1 MLGRSSRPVITN
13 EAAAARGR
21 LRVRSS
27 VARAGIVGALLPA
40 LLIPGTAWATPGSDA
55 AGAEAASSVEET
67 VPAPEETAA
76 GAEGTPEPAS
86 SDADAPDADRSGA
99 DAPDV
104 DERDD
109 DAPQRADAGQAQP
122 ASDED
127 AASPDAGAAKP
138 DVDEPAP
145 GSFDAALGIYSVSSS
160 AQVRSV
166 QLGDAGADAVVSA
179 VGDGSDGLAIAP
191 DGTSAYA
198 VSRTGNAYTV
208 QRLSG
213 GQRGVEQSVTSPAID
228 GSIGAP
234 IAGAISRDGKTY
246 YFGALPADGSE
257 AALELFAFD
266 IASGQWIG
274 RVSHVRI
281 PNGGDIAQGDIEFDS
296 DGHLL
301 LLVSDGAVAS
311 SVLARLESVPSTAS
325 DDVLAAAALS
335 TPESTPG
342 SPWNGIAFDAEG
354 ALWMQ
359 RAITADTSGDGLAHT
374 ILAQVDPATGAVT
387 RSEDKPSE
395 AGSSE
400 VGIDLASFAAAPVA
414 YSNPDSIVVSK
425 NVVGRA
431 KSSDQFTI
439 TSGPLGSYTEYTATT
454 TGTKT
459 GIQAETAGPRPYGP
473 SGSGTI
479 SETGASGTNL
489 ADYTITYGCTWNTS
503 GKVWIPAGT
512 PMKFDAKTNR
522 ATADLRNFSEYGGLN
537 CVITNTPKGT
547 AEAPPKLVLQKD
559 VKGRIGPGD
568 QFRLEITGTDTTP
581 LASAVTTGSLTGI
594 QAESAGPVTVSPGLE
609 YTISESAG
617 NSGTDLKK
625 YTTQVVCNWGDGAEF
640 RRGSLSAGSNGK
652 SQLKLPPIP
661 ADRTGD
667 TLTCTLVNSTS
678 ATISGAL
685 DCTPNSVYGTIAN
698 ASTQAA
704 GTQQFTADAQGKIT
718 PTTPYAYTFT
728 YYSAA
733 SGVPPFNGLGI
744 NQDGTLAYSMR
755 IGSQSGQVQIH
766 TWTPNTATTKTAT
779 GPTIK
784 GQLVGGAIDPTTGVY
799 YFGGYE
805 VVRVG
810 SSYQSILHIYGYTPS
825 ASGGTYWQALDVT
838 IPETVSSAS
847 VTINGDFTF
856 DSAGNLYL
864 VWSPTGANNN
874 SVLARVEAQK
884 VPASAPGGQMQ
895 AVSKTNITSTLEGK
909 NPYNGITFDGNGNLW
924 VSWSTGIQRLDPATG
939 DALPQA
945 LSNSTVIDLASCG
958 LPPTMKLQKDIVD
971 RKKSGDQFTIG
982 IFADAKD
989 GKQREVQSATT
1000 SGSELGVQGPKAGPM
1015 VARVG
1020 QQYTIREV
1028 GAGSPAASLPD
1039 YITAYECRWNDEDAV
1054 FDSGV
1059 LSGAAERS
1067 AKLKPIPAG
1076 KGGQELTC
1084 TFTNKTVEAAQI
1096 TAKKTIVD
1104 ANGENPEPGND
1115 WQITTTKVSGSSG
1128 TAVAV
1133 PAARRT
1139 SLDGF
1144 VPDPWAVT
1152 IPKSSDSAV
1161 VKIEETPQDGYEFR
1175 SGECVITPYFGDPV
1189 TVQMT
1194 GPSITL
1200 GSGANIRTIGANDR
1214 VVCGF
1219 VNQATLVP
1227 TTVTWQKVDAGS
1239 PANHLAG
1246 STWLLTGT
1254 DVPANTVVVDCV
1266 AQAADGCPEGPY
1278 LDTDPRAGYFSIGD
1292 LALGAFTLT
1301 EHEAPEGY
1309 VLDRTPHEF
1318 SLTRSAPDYG
1328 FEQAFVNRMTE
1339 VPAIPLTGGLS
1350 TDALLVASGIL
1361 AALAMAAAV
1370 WWQVRRRDSAA
1381 TPSA

>member
-1 MLGRSSRPVITN
+1 MPG
-13 EAAAARGR
+13 AA
-21 LRVRSS
+21 
-27 VARAGIVGALLPA
+27 ARAGIVVALLPA

-67 VPAPEETAA
+67 APAPEETAA
-76 GAEGTPEPAS
+76 EAEGIPEPAS
-86 SDADAPDADRSGA
+86 SDADAPDAD
-99 DAPDV
+99 
-104 DERDD
+104 ERDD
-109 DAPQRADAGQAQP
+109 DAPQRDDAGQAQP

-127 AASPDAGAAKP
+127 ASSPDAGAAKP
-138 DVDEPAP
+138 DADERAP

-166 QLGDAGADAVVSA
+166 QLGGAGTDAVVSA

-191 DGTSAYA
+191 DGASAYA

-257 AALELFAFD
+257 AALDLFAFD

-431 KSSDQFTI
+431 KPSDQFTI
-439 TSGPLGSYTEYTATT
+439 TSGPLGSFTEYTATT

-489 ADYTITYGCTWNTS
+489 ADYTITYGCTWNAS

-512 PMKFDAKTNR
+512 PMKFDARTNR

-547 AEAPPKLVLQKD
+547 AEAPPKLILQKD

-568 QFRLEITGTDTTP
+568 QFALEITGTGTTP

-625 YTTQVVCNWGDGAEF
+625 YSTQVACNWSDGDEF

-652 SQLKLPPIP
+652 TQLKLPPIP
-661 ADRTGD
+661 ADRSGD

-678 ATISGAL
+678 AVISGAL
-685 DCTPNSVYGTIAN
+685 DCSPNTVYGTIRNTTAR
-698 ASTQAA
+698 TA
-704 GTQQFTADAQGKIT
+704 GTQEFTADAQGKIT
-718 PTTPYAYTFT
+718 ATTPYAYSFT
-728 YYSAA
+728 YYAGTTSA
-733 SGVPPFNGLGI
+733 PPFNGLGI
-744 NQDGTLAYSMR
+744 NQDGTLAYTMR
-755 IGSQSGQVQIH
+755 AATGSSQVEIH
-766 TWTPNTATTKTAT
+766 AWTPTGATTKTAN
-779 GPTIK
+779 GPAIK
-784 GQLVGGAIDPTTGVY
+784 GQLVGGAIDPTTDVY

-810 SSYQSILHIYGYTPS
+810 STYQSILHVYGYTPG
-825 ASGGTYWQALDVT
+825 ASGGSYWQALDVA
-838 IPETVSSAS
+838 IPEPVAAGA
-847 VTINGDFTF
+847 VINGDFTF

-864 VWSPTGANNN
+864 VWSPNTANDN

-884 VPASAPGGQMQ
+884 VPASAPGGVITP
-895 AVSKTNITSTLEGK
+895 VSKTNISSTLAGSS
-909 NPYNGITFDGNGNLW
+909 PYNGITFDGNGNLW
-924 VSWSTGIQRLDPATG
+924 VSWADGVQRLDPATG

-945 LSNSTVIDLASCG
+945 LKNSTVIDLASCG

-971 RKKSGDQFTIG
+971 RKAPSDQFTIG
-982 IFADAKD
+982 IFAD
-989 GKQREVQSATT
+989 GKSGTQQEVQSATT

-1028 GAGSPAASLPD
+1028 GAGSPVAALSN
-1039 YITAYECRWNDEDAV
+1039 YITAYECRWNDEDTV

-1059 LSGAAERS
+1059 LSGATERS

-1096 TAKKTIVD
+1096 IARKTIVD
-1104 ANGENPEPGND
+1104 ADGENPEPGAG
-1115 WQITTTKVSGSSG
+1115 WQITTTKVSGSTG
-1128 TAVAV
+1128 TAVSA
-1133 PAARRT
+1133 PAART
-1139 SLDGF
+1139 TGVDGF
-1144 VPDPWAVT
+1144 VPDPWALT

-1350 TDALLVASGIL
+1350 TDALLVASGVL